1 MTFSKLLAEPFSAFV
16 LGQGAL
22 EGNLSRM
29 LIRCRLL
36 MLFSQRAEVAVKV
49 QKDIELLPLINS
61 LKKERL
67 VRRVMAM
74 CTGAP
79 LITQK

>member
-1 MTFSKLLAEPFSAFV
+1 
-16 LGQGAL
+16 
-22 EGNLSRM
+22 
-29 LIRCRLL
+29 

-49 QKDIELLPLINS
+49 QKDIELLPLITS

-79 LITQK
+79 LITEIVVKVIQEDSIDKTDEFLKEATYDSYFRR